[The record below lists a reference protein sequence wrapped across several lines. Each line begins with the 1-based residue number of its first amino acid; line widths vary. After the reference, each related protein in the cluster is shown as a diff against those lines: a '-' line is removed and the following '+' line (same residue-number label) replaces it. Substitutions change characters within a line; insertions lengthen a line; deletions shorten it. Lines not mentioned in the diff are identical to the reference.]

1 MRPMIGIG
9 LCFVAGCGGDAGL
22 ELAAAE
28 TLHAL
33 ADRMTVAVS
42 EYHDEIEAS
51 DDTRE
56 AAVASAF
63 VTRVVNDHADGQAL
77 DRHTAAFIEAL
88 RKVRQDR
95 RTEDRRRNASMDNVE
110 MMREVADGLREMA
123 IRSMTLKDEMRGY
136 LRSWAAL
143 KRQTDEGME
152 HTGDQP

>member
-1 MRPMIGIG
+1 MKSMFWIGCCV
-9 LCFVAGCGGDAGL
+9 LTGCGGDAGV
-22 ELAAAE
+22 ELAASE
-28 TLHAL
+28 TLHVL
-33 ADRMTVAVS
+33 ADRMTVAIT
-42 EYHDEIEAS
+42 EYHDEVEAS
-51 DDTRE
+51 DDVRE

-63 VTRVVNDHADGQAL
+63 VTRVVNDHADRQAL

-88 RKVRQDR
+88 RRVRQDR

-123 IRSMTLKDEMRGY
+123 IRSMALKDEMRGY

-143 KRQTDEGME
+143 KRQADEAME